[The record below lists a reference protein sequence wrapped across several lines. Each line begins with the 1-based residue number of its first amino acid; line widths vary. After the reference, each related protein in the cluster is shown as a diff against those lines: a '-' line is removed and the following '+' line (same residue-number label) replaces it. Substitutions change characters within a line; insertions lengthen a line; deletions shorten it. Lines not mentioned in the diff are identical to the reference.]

1 MELAS
6 GSLPPPASH
15 MEDKVK
21 VSIHKGTVNGRLG
34 RNRTNT
40 GGVCDSNDAQCSNL
54 AAAA

>member
-34 RNRTNT
+34 RRR
-40 GGVCDSNDAQCSNL
+40 ANL
-54 AAAA
+54 VSVTEEAARCPNLVAAA